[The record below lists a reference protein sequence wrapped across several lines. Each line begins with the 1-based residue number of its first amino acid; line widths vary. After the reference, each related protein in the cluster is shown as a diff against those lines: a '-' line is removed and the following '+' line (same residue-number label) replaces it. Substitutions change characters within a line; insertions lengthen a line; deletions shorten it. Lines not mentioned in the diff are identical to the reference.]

1 MINKEYPDL
10 RRKVVVVGAG
20 AVGATYCYALAQS
33 GLANEIVLYDM
44 NEDLM
49 RGQVLDLS
57 HGQPFFPTVIIRYG
71 TPDDYTDANIVVIAA
86 GSAQKPGET
95 RLQLLKKNAKITGG
109 IAEEVAKKGCNG
121 VMLVVSNPVDVLTY
135 VALQRSGWDRSRVIG
150 SGTVL
155 DSSRFRHLLSLHCGV
170 DVHNVHAYILGEHG
184 DSEFAAWSMTHVAG
198 MKIQDYCPFCKDC
211 NNWKNEQE
219 QIEKQVRES
228 AYHIINYKGST
239 QYAVGLALVKI
250 TGAILRH
257 QHSVLTVS
265 TMLQGEFGIEDVC
278 LSVPCIVSDRGID
291 KLIESP
297 LTKGEL
303 ESLNRSADVLKEAIR
318 SLREENT
325 PVT

>member
-1 MINKEYPDL
+1 MKAKENSEL

-33 GLANEIVLYDM
+33 GLANEIVLYDR

-49 RGQVLDLS
+49 RGQVLDLV
-57 HGQPFFPTVIIRYG
+57 HGQPFFPTVIIRHG
-71 TPDDYTDANIVVIAA
+71 TPDDYDDANIVVIAA

-95 RLQLLKKNAKITGG
+95 RLQLIKKNAEITGA
-109 IAEEVAKKGCNG
+109 IAEEVARHNTTG

-135 VALQRSGWDRSRVIG
+135 VALKRSGWDRHRVIG

-155 DSSRFRHLLSLHCGV
+155 DSSRFRHLLSTHCGV

-198 MKIQDYCPFCKDC
+198 MKIEDYCPFCNGC
-211 NNWKNEQE
+211 NDWNAQRDD
-219 QIEKQVRES
+219 IEKQVRES

-239 QYAVGLALVKI
+239 HFAIGLAMTRI
-250 TGAILRH
+250 TGAILRN

-265 TMLQGEFGIEDVC
+265 TMLQGEFGINDVC
-278 LSVPCIVSDRGID
+278 LSVPCIVSDKGIFRI
-291 KLIESP
+291 IESP
-297 LTKGEL
+297 LTGREIKL
-303 ESLNRSADVLKEAIR
+303 LNKSANVLMEAI
-318 SLREENT
+318 SSI
-325 PVT
+325 

>member
-1 MINKEYPDL
+1 MKSKENSDL

-33 GLANEIVLYDM
+33 GLANEIVLYDR

-49 RGQVLDLS
+49 TGQVLDLV
-57 HGQPFFPTVIIRYG
+57 HGQPFFPTVIIRSG
-71 TPDDYTDANIVVIAA
+71 TPDDYADANIVVIAA

-95 RLQLLKKNAKITGG
+95 RLQLLKKNAEITGA
-109 IAEEVAKKGCNG
+109 IAAEVAAKECPG

-135 VALQRSGWDRSRVIG
+135 VALKRSGWDRHRVIG

-155 DSSRFRHLLSLHCGV
+155 DSSRFRHLLGLHCGV

-198 MKIQDYCPFCKDC
+198 MKIEEYCPFCHGCKD
-211 NNWKNEQE
+211 WKNQREI
-219 QIEKQVRES
+219 IEKEVRES
-228 AYHIINYKGST
+228 AYHIINYKGAT

-250 TGAILRH
+250 TGALLRN
-257 QHSVLTVS
+257 QSSVLTVS
-265 TMLQGEFGIEDVC
+265 TMLNGEFGLNDVC
-278 LSVPCIVSDRGID
+278 LSVPCIVSDRGIS

-297 LTKGEL
+297 LNEREL
-303 ESLNRSADVLKEAIR
+303 ELLAKSAGVLKAAIHSLENEAAQ
-318 SLREENT
+318 
-325 PVT
+325 

>member
-1 MINKEYPDL
+1 MKNKENSDL

-33 GLANEIVLYDM
+33 GLANEIVLYDR

-49 RGQVLDLS
+49 RGQVLDLV
-57 HGQPFFPTVIIRYG
+57 HGQPFFPTVIIRSG
-71 TPDDYTDANIVVIAA
+71 NPDDYADANIVVIAA

-95 RLQLLKKNAKITGG
+95 RLQLLKKNAAITGA
-109 IAEEVAKKGCNG
+109 IAAEVAAKDCPG

-135 VALQRSGWDRSRVIG
+135 VALKRSGWDRQRVIG

-155 DSSRFRHLLSLHCGV
+155 DSSRFRHLLGIHCGV

-198 MKIQDYCPFCKDC
+198 MKIEQYCPFCHGC
-211 NNWKNEQE
+211 NDWNNQREI
-219 QIEKQVRES
+219 IEKQVRES
-228 AYHIINYKGST
+228 AYHIINYKGAT

-250 TGAILRH
+250 TGALLRN

-265 TMLQGEFGIEDVC
+265 TMLNGEFGLNDVC
-278 LSVPCIVSDRGID
+278 LSVPCIVSDRGIS

-297 LTKGEL
+297 LNTREL
-303 ESLNRSADVLKEAIR
+303 ELLAKSAEVLKSAIHSLENEEA
-318 SLREENT
+318 
-325 PVT
+325 